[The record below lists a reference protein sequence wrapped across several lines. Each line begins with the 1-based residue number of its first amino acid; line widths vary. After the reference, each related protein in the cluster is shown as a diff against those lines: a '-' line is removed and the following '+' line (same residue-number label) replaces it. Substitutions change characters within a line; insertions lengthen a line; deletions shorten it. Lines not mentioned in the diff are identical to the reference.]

1 MHNYATAVIQL
12 PLVRETG
19 TKPRIRTPEDS
30 AKACA
35 DMQNLAQESFQV
47 LLLNSKNYL
56 LNRQMVSLGL
66 VDASLVHPR
75 EVFRQAIVENSA
87 ALVCV
92 HNHPSG
98 DSTPSA
104 EDIRITR
111 QLIEAGR
118 IIDIK
123 ILDHVII
130 GRPSENNKG
139 YTSMRESGLCEF

>member
-1 MHNYATAVIQL
+1 MHNYTTAVVQL

-19 TKPRIRTPEDS
+19 AKPRVRTP
-30 AKACA
+30 A
-35 DMQNLAQESFQV
+35 DTAAICSDLQNLAQESFQV

-56 LNRQMVSLGL
+56 LNRQMVTLGL
-66 VDASLVHPR
+66 ADASLVHPR

-87 ALVCV
+87 ALLLI

-104 EDIRITR
+104 EDIRITK

-139 YTSMRESGLCEF
+139 YTSMREAGLCEF